1 MAAVFAIH
9 PLRVESVAW
18 VAERKD
24 VLSGLFFMLTLW
36 AYVRYVR
43 KLESGKQRAEGGSQ
57 GSGVRGQS
65 SRSPVPSSRFY
76 LLSLC
81 CFALGL
87 MSKPM
92 LVTLPFV
99 LLLLDYWPL
108 RRFEP
113 STLNSRLPTI
123 WRLVGEKIPF
133 LLLTAAACA
142 ATLLAQKN
150 AIRSVH
156 DLGFSWRL
164 GNAVVTYAAYLRQMF
179 YPAGLAVLYPHPG
192 TRLSL
197 EAVGWSALVLG
208 GITLSVVA
216 VHRKH
221 PCLPAGW
228 LWYLGM
234 LVPVIGLVQVGMQ
247 ARADRYTY
255 LPQIGLYIMIVWG
268 TADWV
273 GTGCQRKVLLGL
285 AAVLVLGGLSVAA
298 RAQTVYWKDSITL
311 WRHALAVNAQ
321 NALAHNGLGEAF
333 ADKGQM
339 DEAIR
344 QYQEAL
350 RLEPDYADAHNNL
363 YNALRHKGQLADLIA
378 QFKEAIRLKPDDA
391 AAHYNL
397 GAALGDRWSN
407 RRGDQPIAGSHPP
420 QTGLRRGPQQSRQR
434 SRQQGPNG

>member
-1 MAAVFAIH
+1 M
-9 PLRVESVAW
+9 VA
-18 VAERKD
+18 
-24 VLSGLFFMLTLW
+24 
-36 AYVRYVR
+36 
-43 KLESGKQRAEGGSQ
+43 
-57 GSGVRGQS
+57 
-65 SRSPVPSSRFY
+65 
-76 LLSLC
+76 
-81 CFALGL
+81 
-87 MSKPM
+87 
-92 LVTLPFV
+92 
-99 LLLLDYWPL
+99 
-108 RRFEP
+108 
-113 STLNSRLPTI
+113 
-123 WRLVGEKIPF
+123 
-133 LLLTAAACA
+133 
-142 ATLLAQKN
+142 
-150 AIRSVH
+150 
-156 DLGFSWRL
+156 
-164 GNAVVTYAAYLRQMF
+164 YAAYLGQML
-179 YPAGLAVLYPHPG
+179 YPAGLAVFYPHPG
-192 TRLSL
+192 TQLCRL
-197 EAVGWSALVLG
+197 EVVGLSVLVLG
-208 GITLSVVA
+208 CSFLLAFLPVR
-216 VHRKH
+216 RKH
-221 PCLPAGW
+221 PYLLVGW

-234 LVPVIGLVQVGMQ
+234 LVPVIGLVQVGAQ

-397 GAALGDRWSN
+397 GAALGDS
-407 RRGDQPIAGSHPP
+407 GQIAEAITQLQEAIRLKPD
-420 QTGLRRGPQQSRQR
+420 LRRGPQQSRQR
-434 SRQQGPNG
+434 SRQQGSNG